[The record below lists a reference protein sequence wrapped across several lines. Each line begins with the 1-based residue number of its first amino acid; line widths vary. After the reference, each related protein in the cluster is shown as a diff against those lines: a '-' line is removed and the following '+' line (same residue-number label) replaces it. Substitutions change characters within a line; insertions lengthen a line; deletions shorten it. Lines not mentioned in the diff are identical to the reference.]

1 MGDMCCLIKWIGT
14 YGSLVMSA
22 HIQAQSPCCAGTNL
36 PREPPRKR
44 IHMYI
49 RALKRLQTRCIKPP
63 HNKGTP
69 YMRYSFS
76 LSLSFSSLIVRAIF
90 VQAEVQCCNI
100 DRYCTVHVYSM
111 LQQVAFYQLKNTD
124 LISREII

>member
-1 MGDMCCLIKWIGT
+1 
-14 YGSLVMSA
+14 
-22 HIQAQSPCCAGTNL
+22 
-36 PREPPRKR
+36 
-44 IHMYI
+44 
-49 RALKRLQTRCIKPP
+49 
-63 HNKGTP
+63 
-69 YMRYSFS
+69 MRYSFS